1 MDVSSS
7 QTRSFHQLSVSERI
21 EKLHTD
27 GVVSEGTLE
36 ALIGGTAGLSIE
48 SADRMIE
55 NVIGTYSLPIGIAQ
69 HLLVNGTEVMVPMVV
84 EEPSI
89 VAALSSAAKLSRSSG
104 GVLSIQEAN
113 ILSGQIQL
121 TDLKDVF
128 RAEGILSEHRDRIM
142 AVANDFIPNMV
153 ARGGGVRGVE
163 IRPFS
168 EAGMIIVQLHVDT
181 CDAMGANVVNRLC
194 ENMADTLAN
203 LTGGRA
209 VLRILSNLVD
219 HSLVTARVSI
229 PVSHLHK
236 DGQYS
241 AIIARNI
248 ELASKCAELDPY
260 RAATHNKGIF
270 NGIDAVAIATG
281 NDWRAIEA
289 AGHAFA
295 GMGITYKPLAAWRV
309 INAQLDGTLCMP
321 LKVSVVG
328 AQIKAHPT
336 VRIAH
341 EILKFPTARRLAEI
355 MGAVGLL
362 QNFAALRALCS
373 DGICK
378 GHLQLHARC
387 EELARNSNGG
397 TL

>member
-1 MDVSSS
+1 MRRDGG
-7 QTRSFHQLSVSERI
+7 LSV
-21 EKLHTD
+21 
-27 GVVSEGTLE
+27 
-36 ALIGGTAGLSIE
+36 E
-48 SADRMIE
+48 SADHMIE

-69 HLLVNGTEVMVPMVV
+69 HLFVNGIEALTPMVV

-89 VAALSSAAKLSRSSG
+89 VAALSSAAKLCRASG
-104 GVLSIQEAN
+104 GVISTQEGS

-121 TDLKDVF
+121 VDLYDVDQ
-128 RAEGILSEHRDRIM
+128 AAGVLSEHRDRI
-142 AVANDFIPNMV
+142 VAIANGLIPNMV

-163 IRPFS
+163 IRPIS
-168 EAGMIIVQLHVDT
+168 EARMVMVQLLVDT
-181 CDAMGANVVNRLC
+181 RDAMGANVVNRLC

-209 VLRILSNLVD
+209 VLRILSNLTD
-219 HSLVTARVSI
+219 HSLVTARASI
-229 PVSHLHK
+229 PVFDLHK
-236 DGQYS
+236 DGEKS
-241 AIIARNI
+241 KVIARDI
-248 ELASKCAELDPY
+248 ELASVCAELDPY

-289 AGHAFA
+289 GGHAFA
-295 GMGITYKPLAAWRV
+295 GIGESYKPLAVWRV
-309 INAQLDGTLCMP
+309 VDGELQGTLCMP

-341 EILKFPTARRLAEI
+341 ELLSFPNSRRLAEI

-378 GHLQLHARC
+378 GHLRLHARC
-387 EELARNSNGG
+387 EELARHSSGG